1 MKVTFGTVREVQN
14 KLQIIEY
21 KNGNG
26 DFHAH
31 SQIELCIVNSGK
43 INAFV
48 GKKCKLLKQNEVS
61 LALGYETHAYIPL
74 TDAEFTVIVVP
85 SDMSEHFLTLIKH
98 KTPESPFICEK
109 TALENIGSAFSA
121 LKKSENSLEK
131 IGNAYLLLSVVA
143 ENLVFE
149 VLAETEDGGLLSELL
164 SFIQSN
170 YKSDITLTTI
180 SEIFGYN
187 PSYISRYFKSCLGI
201 GIIQYLNII
210 RLKNSLKLMQK
221 KEYSITYCAL
231 DSGFNSVRTFY
242 RVFHSNFGCSPKEYL
257 KSFQ

>member
-48 GKKCKLLKQNEVS
+48 GKKCKLLKQNEVT

-74 TDAEFTVIVVP
+74 TDAEFTVIVIP
-85 SDMSEHFLTLIKH
+85 SDMSEHFLSLIKH

-109 TALENIGSAFSA
+109 TALENIGSAFRA
-121 LKKSENSLEK
+121 LKKSKNSLEK

-164 SFIQSN
+164 SYIHNN
-170 YKSDITLTTI
+170 YKKDITLTTI
-180 SEIFGYN
+180 SKTFCYN
-187 PSYISRYFKSCLGI
+187 PSYISRYFKSHLGI
-201 GIIQYLNII
+201 GIIQYINIV
-210 RLKNSLKLMQK
+210 RLKNALKLMQN
-221 KEYSITYCAL
+221 KENSATFCAL

-242 RVFHSNFGCSPKEYL
+242 RVFNNEFHCAPKEYL
-257 KSFQ
+257 KNF